1 MKLLNLLL
9 GAVATSSA
17 LAAPASV
24 APTLTTKE
32 KRAGKFKFVGV
43 NQSGAEFGK
52 DTLPGQLGKHY
63 TWPAKSSID
72 VSFVLLLC
80 CSWERSRYYE
90 RIITDVDGFKAW
102 WTTTAK
108 IFSSNDK
115 VIFDTNNEYHDMD
128 DKLVFNL
135 NQAAIDG
142 IRGAGATSQLIFV
155 EGNSWTGAWTWVS
168 SGNGASLINLSDPA
182 GSDKLVYEMHQ
193 YLDSDG
199 SGTSE
204 ACVSGTIGQE
214 RLREATAWLKASGK
228 RGILGETAGG
238 ANAQCIAALTGM
250 LAHMA
255 ENADVWMG
263 WLWWGG
269 GPWWGTYMYSI
280 RAKWGSAGWRL
291 CAQHRWGTAQCGLCA
306 EHMEDLYQLSLVN
319 RRLLSV
325 VEPILYARGIGYH
338 FATPLAWAAK
348 FGIAATLH
356 KVLAAG
362 ASPDRKLRCQ
372 MTRHFWHFANDAHQ
386 ATLDW
391 AAGDPKYWPPLSND
405 RVEALDDEEEIW
417 AKDMTSGLAD
427 FDVGYPAEVCP
438 SAGLAGNGSPDS
450 STVDFAQ
457 SPRDPPPELY
467 EADRL
472 LREYTALHLAAR
484 EGHTDF
490 VNLLLANGASVDS
503 SSRWFCPCRP
513 HRGLWQTMLDR
524 PTLGHLLKPVHW
536 LPLHAAICSSRIE
549 TAKSLLSAGAT
560 VLRNS
565 HNGSASYGA
574 LHQAAAAGHVDL
586 VRYIL
591 DTHPDIDVDVPD
603 ELGMTPFYHAY
614 INARW
619 DSTIPILMAR
629 GANINSRV
637 RVVFDRRHG
646 DVQTNVRLDATP
658 LAEACRLGR
667 FEDAL
672 KLIDLGANVTMG
684 VQLGND
690 SAINMNIPPL
700 HLCCMDFGLDNEFYP
715 TGEAIW
721 SRAPGQRAFRGAVI
735 ARLVAAGVSP
745 DAKMGFIGFGVETA
759 LTVAVRHTNV
769 AAVEALLAA
778 GADVGIRNLKGRNAL
793 MVSVEPPTI
802 DSPSEMSLGFLSYA
816 PAYLASFRIAHSD
829 AWAITKLLIE
839 AGVSLVDGD
848 EDGDTVLHLLFDS
861 LDEGD
866 RFRIESPSDMGILR
880 LLLARGADPC
890 LRNKKG
896 VPALHVAVRNGRLAA
911 VQCIAAQGRI
921 DLVKT
926 FPMEVVGALFD
937 AVQFEDDIE
946 DATTDP
952 DWEALMGDPHRFSA
966 ATLRLIDA
974 LVDMDR
980 SGRLS
985 SNVSFICSRLHNR
998 HRKDPALEVAEV
1010 LCYRGLAA
1018 DTFDGEAKLTI
1029 LRAAIKAARWDM
1041 ARALLRD
1048 VPETDINSLD
1058 PEGHTLL
1065 SLVTSSRR
1073 MHDGGFAWELIEA
1086 GADIHIRVAPSLS
1099 CGEDTTPLKQALIC
1113 SDTYPIE
1120 RMLQK
1125 QPIRGNPRAIEHR
1138 YLHWAVTLPWN
1149 PSLEEEWSESV
1160 WSDRDTIV
1168 RALLVAGAD
1177 PTQLDSNGDTPLLR
1191 AAREMDENKHDVCRE
1206 IGHWVKPLSR
1216 GVDGHR
1222 KNKQGRSIVD
1232 HLTNIINEREL
1243 SDLEFMYSVMVF
1255 NLTED
1260 GKSVK
1265 RAIRWPPK

>member
-1 MKLLNLLL
+1 MEM
-9 GAVATSSA
+9 T
-17 LAAPASV
+17 
-24 APTLTTKE
+24 
-32 KRAGKFKFVGV
+32 
-43 NQSGAEFGK
+43 
-52 DTLPGQLGKHY
+52 TLPSL
-63 TWPAKSSID
+63 PNE
-72 VSFVLLLC
+72 LLC
-80 CSWERSRYYE
+80 
-90 RIITDVDGFKAW
+90 
-102 WTTTAK
+102 
-108 IFSSNDK
+108 
-115 VIFDTNNEYHDMD
+115 
-128 DKLVFNL
+128 LVCN
-135 NQAAIDG
+135 
-142 IRGAGATSQLIFV
+142 
-155 EGNSWTGAWTWVS
+155 
-168 SGNGASLINLSDPA
+168 
-182 GSDKLVYEMHQ
+182 
-193 YLDSDG
+193 YLYPPDH
-199 SGTSE
+199 
-204 ACVSGTIGQE
+204 C
-214 RLREATAWLKASGK
+214 
-228 RGILGETAGG
+228 
-238 ANAQCIAALTGM
+238 
-250 LAHMA
+250 
-255 ENADVWMG
+255 
-263 WLWWGG
+263 
-269 GPWWGTYMYSI
+269 
-280 RAKWGSAGWRL
+280 
-291 CAQHRWGTAQCGLCA
+291 CGLGDDDDHNCYSDHA
-306 EHMEDLYQLSLVN
+306 EHMEDLYQLSRVN

-325 VEPILYARGIGYH
+325 VEPILYARGIGYR
-338 FATPLAWAAK
+338 FATPLAWSAK

-356 KVLAAG
+356 KALAAG

-372 MTRHFWHFANDAHQ
+372 MTGSFWRFANDARQ

-391 AAGDPKYWPPLSND
+391 AAGDPKYWPPLSDD
-405 RVEALDDEEEIW
+405 RLGELDDEEEVW

-427 FDVGYPAEVCP
+427 FDVRYPAEVCP
-438 SAGLAGNGSPDS
+438 SAGLAGNRSPDS
-450 STVDFAQ
+450 STVDLAQ
-457 SPRDPPPELY
+457 PPQEPPPELY
-467 EADRL
+467 EGAEHL
-472 LREYTALHLAAR
+472 FREYTALHLAAR

-490 VNLLLANGASVDS
+490 VNLLLANGASVNS

-513 HRGLWQTMLDR
+513 PRGLWQTMLDQ
-524 PTLGHLLKPVHW
+524 PTSGHLLKPVDW
-536 LPLHAAICSSRIE
+536 LPLHAAICSSHIE
-549 TAKSLLSAGAT
+549 IAKSLLLAGAT
-560 VLRNS
+560 VVRNPP
-565 HNGSASYGA
+565 NGPASYGA

-591 DTHPDIDVDVPD
+591 DTHPEIDVDVPD

-637 RVVFDRRHG
+637 RVVCNRRHG
-646 DVQTNVRLDATP
+646 DVRDSVRLDATP

-672 KLIDLGANVTMG
+672 KLIDLGADVTMG
-684 VQLGND
+684 VQLGNRF
-690 SAINMNIPPL
+690 IFNMNIPPL
-700 HLCCMDFGLDNEFYP
+700 HLCCMDFSLDNEFYP

-721 SRAPGQRAFRGAVI
+721 SRALGQRAFRGAAI

-759 LTVAVRHTNV
+759 LAVAVRHTNV
-769 AAVEALLAA
+769 TAVEALLAA
-778 GADVGIRNLKGRNAL
+778 GAGVGIRNLKGRNEL
-793 MVSVEPPTI
+793 MVSVEPPAI

-816 PAYLASFRIAHSD
+816 PAYLGSLRIAHSD
-829 AWAITKLLIE
+829 AWAITKLLID

-848 EDGDTVLHLLFDS
+848 EDGNTVLHLLFDT
-861 LDEGD
+861 LDEDD

-896 VPALHVAVRNGRLAA
+896 VPALHVAVRNRRLAA

-926 FPMEVVGALFD
+926 FPIEDVGTLFD
-937 AVQFEDDIE
+937 AVQLEDDIE
-946 DATTDP
+946 DETTDP
-952 DWEALMGDPHRFSA
+952 SWEAFLSDSHRFST

-974 LVDMDR
+974 LVNMDR

-985 SNVSFICSRLHNR
+985 SDVSFICSRLHKR
-998 HRKDPALEVAEV
+998 HRKDPALEVAEI

-1041 ARALLRD
+1041 ARALLRG
-1048 VPETDINSLD
+1048 VPGTDINSLD

-1073 MHDGGFAWELIEA
+1073 MHGGEFAWELVEA
-1086 GADIHIRVAPSLS
+1086 GADIHIRVAPSLP
-1099 CGEDTTPLKQALIC
+1099 CGEDTTPLKQALMWP
-1113 SDTYPIE
+1113 DTYPIK

-1125 QPIRGNPRAIEHR
+1125 QPIRGNPPAIEQR

-1149 PSLEEEWSESV
+1149 PSLEEECSESV
-1160 WSDRDTIV
+1160 WCDRDTIV

-1191 AAREMDENKHDVCRE
+1191 AAREMDENKDDVCRE

-1216 GVDGHR
+1216 GVDGRR
-1222 KNKQGRSIVD
+1222 KNNQGHSIVD
-1232 HLTNIINEREL
+1232 YLTKIINEREL
-1243 SDLEFMYSVMVF
+1243 SDLEFMHGMIVF
-1255 NLTED
+1255 SLTED